1 MSDKPTTLI
10 AEAASWVE
18 LELGNVTKKI
28 KLKPAIAQKL
38 DNGTVPVAFR
48 VDHNGNPSGGQTTD
62 RHLYLFDKEK
72 YAHIQRYQSETRRE
86 HNKRTIPDG
95 RRGKDIITSR
105 SMAGV
110 GMNGKAY
117 DDWLVDRKIELE
129 PLARDFAYNTYPI
142 LVQEA
147 KTALSPIWEDIK
159 KSYPTPDQIFES
171 ISMKWDFTEIP
182 VGKQWSKMKDL
193 PVELRKKMEAQAQSR
208 VNVIARDFSIKVADK
223 IKDHMSKFSS
233 TMTAKGKCGKDGF
246 RRFSQTLV
254 DGVTD
259 LAESLEA
266 LNYDSNEVLTEIQK
280 DLKELTQ
287 DGNLTKDAI
296 TGGGEQFREDL
307 KDEADSILK
316 KVEKFKSQL
325 A

>member
-1 MSDKPTTLI
+1 MSDNPTTLI

-28 KLKPAIAQKL
+28 KLKPSLAQKL

-48 VDHNGNPSGGQTTD
+48 VDQNGNPSGGQTTD

-72 YAHIQRYQSETRRE
+72 YAHIQRFQSETRRE

-105 SMAGV
+105 AMAGV
-110 GMNGKAY
+110 GMDGKAY
-117 DDWLVDRKIELE
+117 DDWLLSRRIELE
-129 PLARDFAYNTYPI
+129 PLARDFAYNTYPM

-147 KTALSPIWEDIK
+147 KAALAPIWDEIK
-159 KSYPTPDQIFES
+159 GKYPTPDEIFES
-171 ISMKWDFTEIP
+171 ISMKWNFTEIP

-193 PVELRKKMEAQAQSR
+193 PVELRRKMESEAQQR
-208 VNVIARDFSIKVADK
+208 VSVIARDFSIKVADK

-233 TMTAKGKCGKDGF
+233 TMMAKGNCGKDGF
-246 RRFSQTLV
+246 KRFSQTLV
-254 DGVTD
+254 DGVND

-266 LNYDSNEVLTEIQK
+266 LNYNNDSLLTEIRS
-280 DLKELTQ
+280 DLMELTQ
-287 DGNLTKDAI
+287 DGTLTKDAI

-316 KVEKFKSQL
+316 KVDLFKSQL